1 MHVHFTAI
9 AGTGMG
15 ALAALLKSRGHRVT
29 GSDAGV
35 YPPMSDFLE
44 AQGIAVQVGFCAERL
59 RELAPDLVVIG
70 NSVRAD
76 NPEARAARDAGLR
89 TASFADALYEHA
101 MRGHHRVVVAG
112 THGKT
117 TTTSM
122 TAVLLHEA
130 GRDPSMLVG
139 GVSENF
145 GGGFLGGAGE
155 EFVVE
160 GDEYDTAFFDKTPK
174 FMHYH
179 PHTLVLTSV
188 EFDHADIYRDL
199 EHVGQAFRALVQSMP
214 KDGAIIAAHAGPA
227 LEEVVRAA
235 PCPVLRYGVER
246 EAQWCARGLRAAPE
260 GTHFTVH
267 APSVEPCPA
276 LLPAYGKANVAN
288 ALAALA
294 VAVLRG
300 VPLPEAARALLAWRG
315 VRRRQELR
323 GEAAGIAL
331 VDDFAHHPTAVRE
344 TLPALRAR
352 FPGRRLVAVFE
363 PRSNTSRRALFQDA
377 YVSALGLADRVLVQ
391 CVPDAP
397 IYSAFGEDDGVRLDA
412 ERLAREL
419 CEAGTPAEALP
430 DVAAIVERL
439 AGLCRPGDVVVTLSN
454 GGFGGIWDALL
465 ARLTHQQALLPPV
478 SC

>member
-1 MHVHFTAI
+1 
-9 AGTGMG
+9 MG

-35 YPPMSDFLE
+35 YPPMSDFLA
-44 AQGIAVQVGFCAERL
+44 AQGIEVRVGFCAERL
-59 RELAPDLVVIG
+59 LEIAPELVVIG

-76 NPEARAARDAGLR
+76 NPEARAAQEAGLQ
-89 TASFADALYEHA
+89 TSSFADALYEHA

-122 TAVLLHEA
+122 TTVLLHEA
-130 GRDPSMLVG
+130 GRGPSMLAG

-145 GGGFLGGAGE
+145 GGGFLDGAGP

-199 EHVGQAFRALVQSMP
+199 SHVKQAFGALVQSMP
-214 KDGAIIAAHAGPA
+214 QDGTILAAHAGPA
-227 LEEVVRAA
+227 LDEVLRAA
-235 PCPVLRYGVER
+235 PCRVLRYGVEQ
-246 EAQWCARGLRAAPE
+246 EADVCARGLRATPE

-267 APSVEPCPA
+267 APASLAGRGSEPCAA
-276 LLPAYGKANVAN
+276 LLPAYGEANVAN
-288 ALAALA
+288 ALAALG

-300 VPLPEAARALLAWRG
+300 VPLPEAARALSAFRG
-315 VRRRQELR
+315 VRRRQQLR
-323 GEAAGIAL
+323 GEAAGVTL

-352 FPGRRLVAVFE
+352 FPGRRLIAVFE

-377 YVSALGLADRVLVQ
+377 YVDALGLADRVLVQ
-391 CVPDAP
+391 CVADAP
-397 IYSAFGEDDGVRLDA
+397 IYSAFGEDDGARLDA
-412 ERLAREL
+412 GRLAREL

-430 DVAAIVERL
+430 DVAAIVEHL
-439 AGLCRPGDVVVTLSN
+439 AGLCSPGDVVVTFSN
-454 GGFGGIWDALL
+454 GGFGGIWEALL
-465 ARLTHQQALLPPV
+465 ERLTRKQT
-478 SC
+478 